1 MDRRVTPSKQV
12 PRLPW
17 VPHLHVNRP
26 FKRHFILA
34 SFMLNF
40 ITETWPYFYRIQEFL
55 NNWVSF
61 YLYDRYQ
68 QTQRLRLA
76 QTFLRKSSVCT
87 RFSNLIVPVA
97 SELEKQFSFNLFTND
112 TNLLYA

>member
-12 PRLPW
+12 PRLPG

-40 ITETWPYFYRIQEFL
+40 ITETWPYFYGIQGFF
-55 NNWVSF
+55 NNWVSS

-68 QTQRLRLA
+68 TLC
-76 QTFLRKSSVCT
+76 VCT
-87 RFSNLIVPVA
+87 RLRNLIVPVV

-112 TNLLYA
+112 PNLLYA

>member
-12 PRLPW
+12 PRLPG

-40 ITETWPYFYRIQEFL
+40 ITETWPYFYAIQGFL
-55 NNWVSF
+55 NNWVFS

-68 QTQRLRLA
+68 TQRGLFMDS
-76 QTFLRKSSVCT
+76 TKNISSLHLL
-87 RFSNLIVPVA
+87 FSA
-97 SELEKQFSFNLFTND
+97 
-112 TNLLYA
+112 LYS

>member
-12 PRLPW
+12 PRLPG

-40 ITETWPYFYRIQEFL
+40 ITETWPYVYGIQGFL
-55 NNWVSF
+55 NNWVSS
-61 YLYDRYQ
+61 YLYDRY

-76 QTFLRKSSVCT
+76 QTLLRKSDVCT
-87 RFSNLIVPVA
+87 RFRNLIVPVV

>member
-12 PRLPW
+12 PRLLG

-34 SFMLNF
+34 SFMLNV
-40 ITETWPYFYRIQEFL
+40 IAQNWPYFYGIQGFL
-55 NNWVSF
+55 NNWVSS

-68 QTQRLRLA
+68 TQRLRLE
-76 QTFLRKSSVCT
+76 QTFLRKSGVCI
-87 RFSNLIVPVA
+87 RFRNLMCSCCV
-97 SELEKQFSFNLFTND
+97 
-112 TNLLYA
+112 